1 MTKST
6 ITREQA
12 EDTIEGLEGLISR
25 GVQSVYLDIAIA
37 GLRQLLFA
45 MDQKPA
51 LHRYRRKAVEP
62 YGPYPWH
69 YEEFVDLSRPLEGIE
84 DEYYYAAPPAVSGF
98 AVDGAPAENHIGSK
112 NALDAIVSFIK
123 SKSNPT
129 VKCYEEVSEQLFKDN
144 CHGIHS
150 HVIEYILKLGEE
162 LEDLRAEQDES
173 QLAAV
178 VPDERDKTVDADD
191 HPLLWS
197 FNEGWN
203 ACRAAMLQAQSDD
216 DGEPTDDERI
226 MAIEGVHNCE
236 RCGDEGWVVGEMGIT
251 RCACNQGNPVFK
263 IDLNSDFIKHVKAV
277 SEKVRAGN
285 SPAIPDGYVMVPK
298 NLLSELRD
306 WAHPEIEKYC
316 EMWEGRRDSEFPA
329 LRKVIADA
337 DALLAAAQQEVQD
350 E

>member
-6 ITREQA
+6 ITRERLQEIA
-12 EDTIEGLEGLISR
+12 EDGFLKHGESKELARMALS
-25 GVQSVYLDIAIA
+25 
-37 GLRQLLFA
+37 A

-51 LHRYRRKAVEP
+51 IHRYRRKAVEP

-98 AVDGAPAENHIGSK
+98 AVDGEPAENHIGSK

-203 ACRAAMLQAQSDD
+203 ACRAAILQAQSDD
-216 DGEPTDDERI
+216 DCEPTDDERI
-226 MAIEGVHNCE
+226 MTIEGIHNCE

-251 RCACNQGNPVFK
+251 RCACGQ
-263 IDLNSDFIKHVKAV
+263 S
-277 SEKVRAGN
+277 GN
-285 SPAIPDGYVMVPK
+285 SPANPGCWCRTCRPVAINDMRFVVCPDCGNKRCPRANDHRNACTGSNEPGQEGSAYPADPQEIPDGK
-298 NLLSELRD
+298 
-306 WAHPEIEKYC
+306 
-316 EMWEGRRDSEFPA
+316 
-329 LRKVIADA
+329 
-337 DALLAAAQQEVQD
+337 
-350 E
+350 

>member
-12 EDTIEGLEGLISR
+12 EEAIDGLEGLISR
-25 GVQSVYLDIAIA
+25 GVQSVYLDVAIA

-51 LHRYRRKAVEP
+51 LHRYRRKSVEP

-98 AVDGAPAENHIGSK
+98 AVDGEPAENHIGSK

-162 LEDLRAEQDES
+162 LEDLRAEQDEV
-173 QLAAV
+173 QPAPV
-178 VPDERDKTVDADD
+178 VPDAYVRDERGRMMLNGICEPKIGFGA
-191 HPLLWS
+191 
-197 FNEGWN
+197 GWN
-203 ACRAAMLQAQSDD
+203 ACRAAMLQAGSSPAQSDCCPAQNHASP
-216 DGEPTDDERI
+216 EQ
-226 MAIEGVHNCE
+226 N
-236 RCGDEGWVVGEMGIT
+236 GDTPAQSQGWI
-251 RCACNQGNPVFK
+251 P
-263 IDLNSDFIKHVKAV
+263 V
-277 SEKVRAGN
+277 SER
-285 SPAIPDGYVMVPK
+285 M
-298 NLLSELRD
+298 
-306 WAHPEIEKYC
+306 PEDE
-316 EMWEGRRDSEFPA
+316 
-329 LRKVIADA
+329 
-337 DALLAAAQQEVQD
+337 QEVLTINRMGHRFVSFFDKHSGLFFDRLDAPAACCIEHVLVTHWMPLPATPQ
-350 E
+350 EVKGE